1 MKTDKILH
9 DSSYSRLDAAKFVD
23 PILCTVLD
31 TRKKK
36 WLIVD
41 GLHRANALTHLCDNV
56 FAHMPTITIVECNG
70 YHLHKKCDA
79 MKVDI
84 LMQTWNKVLR
94 IVFSHVTAEKANSGE
109 RVTVDK
115 KSISKNDIQGS
126 EENHSFDQRSTATK
140 DTIF

>member
-1 MKTDKILH
+1 LKFIESCYSLACTNCEHERDTWKAIEGEKILFRDYMKTDKILH

-56 FAHMPTITIVECNG
+56 FAHMPTITIVECYG
-70 YHLHKKCDA
+70 GRVDVIYPCDVHQLP
-79 MKVDI
+79 KG
-84 LMQTWNKVLR
+84 K
-94 IVFSHVTAEKANSGE
+94 
-109 RVTVDK
+109 
-115 KSISKNDIQGS
+115 
-126 EENHSFDQRSTATK
+126 
-140 DTIF
+140 